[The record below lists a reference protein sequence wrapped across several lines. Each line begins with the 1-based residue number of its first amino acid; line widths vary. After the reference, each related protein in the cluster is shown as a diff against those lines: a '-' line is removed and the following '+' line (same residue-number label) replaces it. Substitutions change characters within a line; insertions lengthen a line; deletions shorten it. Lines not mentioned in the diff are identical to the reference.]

1 METKLTYGNRV
12 TLPEFAKYIVAPAF
26 HEIEG
31 RAIPVT
37 GVDDDA
43 SGTQA
48 TKLPFVLVG
57 LRQGDTSGPATIAGN
72 STINLRDDFIVEFN
86 MKKERY
92 RDRKGGETPFFSYYD
107 YESIRDRLFNSMIEF
122 SGEHGIT
129 FEFVS
134 LDISTEG
141 DVVYIEFRFRQ
152 NYEWCETVREADTT
166 IEAGRFSIN
175 LQGC

>member
-1 METKLTYGNRV
+1 MEKGLTYQNRV
-12 TLPEFAKYIVAPAF
+12 TLPEFAKLIVSPAF
-26 HEIEG
+26 PELEG

-37 GVDDDA
+37 GVDDDKE
-43 SGTQA
+43 GTDA
-48 TKLPFVLVG
+48 TKLPFVLIG
-57 LRQGDTSGPATIAGN
+57 LRKGDTSGPAELGTKTA
-72 STINLRDDFIVEFN
+72 INLRDDFIVEFN
-86 MKKERY
+86 LEKTRY
-92 RDRKGGETPFFSYYD
+92 RNLKGGETPFFSYYD
-107 YESIRDRLFNSMIEF
+107 YESVRDRLFNAIIQF

-152 NYEWCETVREADTT
+152 NYEWCETVRKADTV
-166 IEAGRFSIN
+166 IEAGSFSIN

>member
-1 METKLTYGNRV
+1 METKLTYPDRV
-12 TLPEFAKYIVAPAF
+12 TLPEFAKLIVSPAF
-26 HEIEG
+26 PEIEG

-37 GVDDDA
+37 GVDDDT
-43 SGTQA
+43 SGPQA
-48 TKLPFVLVG
+48 TPLPYVLIG
-57 LRQGDTSGPATIAGN
+57 LRQGDTSGPATIGGKGV
-72 STINLRDDFIVEFN
+72 INLRDDFIVEFN

-92 RDRKGGETPFFSYYD
+92 RNSKGGETPFFSYYD
-107 YESIRDRLFNSMIEF
+107 YESIRDRLFNAMVEF
-122 SGEHGIT
+122 AGEHGIT

-152 NYEWCETVREADTT
+152 NYEWCETVRKADTV
-166 IEAGRFSIN
+166 IEAGSFSIN